1 MGVPKTSFCILSF
14 FCFSFAEIFCSS
26 DQSFYSFYFFSFFLF
41 FLHFDIQMQPAKKE
55 KSSSKILKVK
65 RETFQSSEN
74 RILKRG
80 ELLSLKTAFCYDGVV
95 NDFKIN
101 CHKQLVESK
110 CLEKILNKLYQFRKF
125 ELSMH
130 RLF

>member
-1 MGVPKTSFCILSF
+1 
-14 FCFSFAEIFCSS
+14 
-26 DQSFYSFYFFSFFLF
+26 
-41 FLHFDIQMQPAKKE
+41 MQPAKKE

-80 ELLSLKTAFCYDGVV
+80 ELLSLKTAFWFDGVV

-101 CHKQLVESK
+101 CH
-110 CLEKILNKLYQFRKF
+110 
-125 ELSMH
+125 
-130 RLF
+130 